1 MDVCL
6 VTAGTLYVVAT
17 PLGNLGD
24 LSDRAIHVLR
34 AVTLV
39 AAEDTRRA
47 RVLLQ
52 HADARPRVLSF
63 HAHSPPGRIAS
74 IVRTL
79 AEGQDVALIADA
91 GTPTVS
97 DPGAN
102 LVQRARDAGAAVV
115 AVPGPSAVAAALS
128 VSGLSA
134 DRFTFL
140 GFLPRKGADRKRLLE
155 QAASSPWTTVLFE
168 SPNRLVKL
176 LAELGAACGGE
187 REAVVTRE
195 LTKVHEEARA
205 GTLDSLEGYYREHAP
220 RGEVTVVVA
229 GISRNEVTPRVDEAE
244 VSARA
249 RELLDEGVTR
259 RDTATELAREFP
271 IARRE
276 AYRIVSN
283 L

>member
-24 LSDRAIHVLR
+24 LSNRAINVLR
-34 AVTLV
+34 DVTLV

-52 HADARPRVLSF
+52 HADARPRVLSY
-63 HAHSPPGRIAS
+63 HAHSPPGRIAT
-74 IVRTL
+74 IIRAL
-79 AEGQDVALIADA
+79 ADGQDVALLADA

-97 DPGAN
+97 DPGGD
-102 LVQRARDAGAAVV
+102 LVQRARDAGAPIV

-128 VSGLSA
+128 VSGLPA

-140 GFLPRKGADRKRLLE
+140 GFLPRKGADRKRLLD
-155 QAASSPWTTVLFE
+155 QTAASPFTTVLFE

-176 LAELGAACGGE
+176 LVELAAACGGG
-187 REAVVTRE
+187 RPAVVARE
-195 LTKVHEEARA
+195 LTKVHEEAHA
-205 GTLDSLEGYYREHAP
+205 GTLDSLQGYYREHAP

-229 GISRNEVTPRVDEAE
+229 GISRDEATPRVDEAK
-244 VSARA
+244 VRTRA

-259 RDTATELAREFP
+259 RDAATELAKEFP

>member
-34 AVTLV
+34 AVTVV

-63 HAHSPPGRIAS
+63 HAHSPPARIAS

-155 QAASSPWTTVLFE
+155 QAAGSPWTTVLFE

-176 LAELGAACGGE
+176 LVELGAACGGD
-187 REAVVTRE
+187 RKAVVTRE

-229 GISRNEVTPRVDEAE
+229 GISRSEAAPRVDEAE

-259 RDTATELAREFP
+259 RDAATELAKEFP